1 MKREDI
7 TNIFPD
13 ATKEQID
20 AIMSANGEDIN
31 RARGDFDTL
40 KTQLET
46 AHSELETLRF
56 GATNYAELEKQAA
69 SLREELDG
77 MKKAES
83 VRLVREKVA
92 KENKIPVELLTGE
105 TEEVCAQQASS
116 ILEFAKPSYPK
127 IKDGGE
133 VNSASKSTTRE
144 QFAAWAQENL

>member
-46 AHSELETLRF
+46 AHSELETLRS

-116 ILEFAKPSYPK
+116 ILAFAKPTYPK
-127 IKDGGE
+127 VKDAGE
-133 VNSASKSTTRE
+133 VNPPINMTPRE
-144 QFAAWAQENL
+144 QFTEWAKQIL